1 MVYNNLKT
9 TNYQHKNGEKRM
21 GTLQVQD
28 INLAFGDR
36 DILSNIN
43 FTLYEKSRCAL
54 AGGNGSGKTT
64 LLKVICRIIPSDS
77 YECSMTKGMRL
88 SYLPQ
93 SDIVFDDYSVYE
105 EVEKGYFRFDSMLK
119 KKKILEEKLSHIKEG
134 DNIDS
139 ELLELH
145 EIQEE
150 LLNSGYFDR
159 KIKIE
164 QILKGLGFQHEDL
177 DRKCNEFS
185 GGWQMR
191 IALSKILVEN
201 PDIMFLDEPTNYLDI
216 EARIWLKNYLKVYKG
231 GLMLVSHDQDF
242 LDQTVNEVYELF
254 NGSLTKYAGNYSSYV
269 AQRAIEIE
277 QKEKE
282 WKRQSEQIGK
292 TEQFIEKFRY
302 KATKSKQVQSRIK
315 QLEKLDIVQV
325 PSHLKKMHFTFPQAP
340 HSGNDVLKVNHLSK
354 SYSDLHIFKDLS
366 FHVNKGDRLAVT
378 GRNGEGK
385 STLLRMLFGQD
396 NDFEGTIEEGVGV
409 KKGYFAQDT
418 EKTLN
423 PENDLMGE
431 IATVTQT
438 SDLPNL
444 RNYLGAFLF
453 SGDDVFKS
461 ISVLSGGERSRIALL
476 KILMNPVNLLILDEP
491 TNHLDINSKDMLIEA
506 LKRYDGTMIFV
517 SHDTYFIEHLAT
529 RILYLSEDAPEFYE
543 GDYHYFKT
551 KLEEKEKVENE
562 SSDDKTKE
570 SSNEPESNTGA
581 LSYKAQREKNNK
593 LKKLIKTNER
603 LLILNEKLSKEVDEL
618 NDKMGKPEV
627 YSDAKKITE
636 VMNNKEKLEQEI
648 EEKEELWME
657 TEEEIAQLSKELEI

>member
-1 MVYNNLKT
+1 
-9 TNYQHKNGEKRM
+9 M

-64 LLKVICRIIPSDS
+64 LLKVICNIIPSDS
-77 YECSMTKGMRL
+77 YKCSMTKGLRV

-93 SDIVFDDYSVYE
+93 SDIVFEQSSLYE
-105 EVEKGYFRFDSMLK
+105 EVEKGYFRFNSMLERK
-119 KKKILEEKLSHIKEG
+119 VELENKLSHITEG
-134 DNIDS
+134 DNVDS

-145 EIQEE
+145 QIQEE

-164 QILKGLGFQHEDL
+164 QILKGLGFQHDDL
-177 DRKCNEFS
+177 YRRCDEFS

-191 IALSKILVEN
+191 IALAKILVEN

-254 NGSLTKYAGNYSSYV
+254 NGGLTKYSGNYSSYV
-269 AQRAIEIE
+269 AQREIEIE
-277 QKEKE
+277 QREKE
-282 WKRQSEQIGK
+282 WKRQSEQIEK

-315 QLEKLDIVQV
+315 QLEKIEIVEV
-325 PSHLKKMHFTFPQAP
+325 PSHLKRMHFTFPQAP
-340 HSGNDVLKVNHLSK
+340 HSGNDVLMVNNLSK
-354 SYSDLHIFKDLS
+354 SYPNHQIFKDLS
-366 FHVNKGDRLAVT
+366 FQVNKGDRLAVT

-396 NDFEGTIEEGVGV
+396 THYTGTIEEGVGV

-423 PENDLMGE
+423 QDNDLMQE
-431 IATVTQT
+431 IASVSQT
-438 SDLPNL
+438 ADLPNL

-506 LKRYDGTMIFV
+506 LKNYDGTMIFV

-529 RILYLSEDAPEFYE
+529 RILYLSENEPEFYE
-543 GDYHYFKT
+543 GNYNYFRT

-562 SSDDKTKE
+562 
-570 SSNEPESNTGA
+570 NTQEEITGETEISKGA
-581 LSYKAQREKNNK
+581 LSYKVQREKNNRLNK
-593 LKKLIKTNER
+593 LVKDNEKLLNFNEK
-603 LLILNEKLSKEVDEL
+603 LTEKVNNLNEKMAMVEI
-618 NDKMGKPEV
+618 

-636 VMNNKEKLEQEI
+636 VMNEKEKIESEI
-648 EEKEELWME
+648 EINEELWIE
-657 TEEEIAQLSKELEI
+657 TEEEIANLTEELGL

>member
-1 MVYNNLKT
+1 MLYNNLKT
-9 TNYQHKNGEKRM
+9 TNYQHNYGEKLM

-64 LLKVICRIIPSDS
+64 LLKVICNIIPADS
-77 YECSMTKGMRL
+77 YECSMTKGLRV

-93 SDIVFDDYSVYE
+93 SDIVFEDSSLYE
-105 EVEKGYFRFDSMLK
+105 EVEKGYFRFNAMLK
-119 KKKILEEKLSHIKEG
+119 RKKELEDKLSHIKEG

-177 DRKCNEFS
+177 YRKCDEFS

-254 NGSLTKYAGNYSSYV
+254 NGRLTKYSGNYSSYV
-269 AQRAIEIE
+269 AQREIEIE

-315 QLEKLDIVQV
+315 QLEKLEIVEV
-325 PSHLKKMHFTFPQAP
+325 PSHLKRMHFTFPQAP
-340 HSGNDVLKVNHLSK
+340 HSGNEVLKVKNLCK
-354 SYSDLHIFKDLS
+354 SYSDLQIFKDLS
-366 FHVNKGDRLAVT
+366 FQVNKGDRLAVT

-385 STLLRMLFGQD
+385 STLLRMLYGQD
-396 NDFEGTIEEGVGV
+396 KDYEGIIEEGVGV
-409 KKGYFAQDT
+409 KIGYFAQDT

-423 PENDLMGE
+423 QNNDLMKE
-431 IATVTQT
+431 IGSVTQT

-506 LKRYDGTMIFV
+506 LKNYDGTMIFV

-543 GDYHYFKT
+543 GDYNYFKT

-562 SSDDKTKE
+562 SSDDSIE
-570 SSNEPESNTGA
+570 AVEVEVNAGA
-581 LSYKAQREKNNK
+581 LSYKAQREKNNR
-593 LKKLIKTNER
+593 LNKLIKE
-603 LLILNEKLSKEVDEL
+603 NEKLLTYNEKLTEKVSKL
-618 NDKMGKPEV
+618 NEEMGKIEV

-636 VMNNKEKLEQEI
+636 VMNNKEKLENEI
-648 EEKEELWME
+648 EEKEELWIE
-657 TEEEIAQLSKELEI
+657 NEEEIALLTQELGL